1 MISTIVSLLEKL
13 GVSAFRVKM
22 FVLLSLVAYGA
33 YYAAIYLE
41 KGKRES
47 ETLNKVVVNLDRIEK
62 KIDNI
67 NNRID
72 SIDGNVISLS
82 LGTEK
87 IAEAQMSFLKPFT
100 IKNEQLV
107 TLYQIKLDQIRDYE
121 KEYLPHNQPEFKIG
135 IKKQNNS
142 TNGF

>member
-1 MISTIVSLLEKL
+1 MISTIVSILEKF
-13 GVSAFRVKM
+13 GVSALRVKI
-22 FVLLSLVAYGA
+22 FILLSLVAYGA
-33 YYAAIYLE
+33 YSVAIFLE

-47 ETLNKVVVNLDRIEK
+47 EALNKVIVGLDRIEY

-100 IKNEQLV
+100 LKNEQLV
-107 TLYQIKLDQIRDYE
+107 ALYQIKLDQIRDYE

-135 IKKQNNS
+135 IKKQNSNA
-142 TNGF
+142 NGF